1 MSSFT
6 ARHPGRVAAGRPD
19 ANEWIFSWSWLAST
33 YEYVGAP
40 VATDYAAVAGG
51 FGDWGVFWQSRN
63 CCDKRRVR
71 ITGSRLVGSFVLNY
85 LHLGDTLSCVVSSR
99 LLILATSPAAKY
111 NHTP

>member
-1 MSSFT
+1 MSSVT

-51 FGDWGVFWQSRN
+51 FGD
-63 CCDKRRVR
+63 
-71 ITGSRLVGSFVLNY
+71 
-85 LHLGDTLSCVVSSR
+85 
-99 LLILATSPAAKY
+99 
-111 NHTP
+111 